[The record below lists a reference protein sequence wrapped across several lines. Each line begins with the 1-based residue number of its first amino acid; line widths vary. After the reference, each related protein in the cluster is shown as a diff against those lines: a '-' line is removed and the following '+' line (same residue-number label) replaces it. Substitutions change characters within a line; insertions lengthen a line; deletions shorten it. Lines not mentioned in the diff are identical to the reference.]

1 MVLMKKTINFPD
13 EIKYV
18 GEVKN
23 GKPHGKGTLTYPDKG
38 GKYVGQWKNGKYH
51 GKGKLNYGGKQGE
64 YIGEFKNGKCD
75 GYGEFKQRGVQ
86 KYSGNWKN
94 GKYHGQGTLKH
105 YKEEYTGIFKNGELP
120 SIYLE
125 PKENNINQTKNKKK
139 IKYTFSYIKK
149 ELDIFELINHLDWKD
164 KETQI
169 IIYIIWS
176 CSFKG
181 ETLKEFDGNA
191 DNVLKEFGSSVKKT
205 DFAEKLLKYQFDGTL
220 LPKLNNNFKL
230 EIYFEM
236 CHISHALISSK
247 IGKKFYHI
255 FALREWDKKRDK
267 ALNFKKPSEYI
278 LQYNNV
284 VDVLDKKPTRSK
296 FFELIMKDSEGV
308 EDAFMEKHKSIDY
321 DERESLLYD
330 SIYVSEKGINY
341 YDLYKKGKL

>member
-1 MVLMKKTINFPD
+1 MKKTINFPD
-13 EIKYV
+13 ESKYV

-75 GYGEFKQRGVQ
+75 GYGEFKKRGGE

-94 GKYHGQGTLKH
+94 GKYHGQGTLKY
-105 YKEEYTGIFKNGELP
+105 YKEVYSGIFKNGELP

-125 PKENNINQTKNKKK
+125 PKENKINQTKDKKK
-139 IKYTFSYIKK
+139 IKYTFSYLKK
-149 ELDIFELINHLDWKD
+149 KLDIFELINYLDWKN
-164 KETQI
+164 KEINI
-169 IIYIIWS
+169 IEYIIWS
-176 CSFKG
+176 CSFKDEG
-181 ETLKEFDGNA
+181 EEFGNNA
-191 DNVLKEFGSSVKKT
+191 DNVLKEFKSSVKKT

-236 CHISHALISSK
+236 CHISHALISST
-247 IGKKFYHI
+247 IGKNFYHI

-267 ALNFKKPSEYI
+267 PLSFKKPSGYMLEYCH
-278 LQYNNV
+278 V
-284 VDVLDKKPTRSK
+284 VDVLKKKPNKAK
-296 FFELIMKDSEGV
+296 FFELIMKDSEGQ
-308 EDAFMEKHKSIDY
+308 EDLFMEENKSMDY
-321 DERESLLYD
+321 EQRERLWEE
-330 SIYVSEKGINY
+330 IGYVSQKGVNY
-341 YDLYKKGKL
+341 LTLYKKGKL

>member
-1 MVLMKKTINFPD
+1 MKKTINFPN
-13 EIKYV
+13 EVKYF

-23 GKPHGKGTLTYPDKG
+23 GKPHGKGKLTYPDNG
-38 GKYVGQWKNGKYH
+38 GKYEGQWKNGKYH

-105 YKEEYTGIFKNGELP
+105 YNEVYSGFFKNGELP

-125 PKENNINQTKNKKK
+125 PRENKTNQNKDKKK
-139 IKYTFSYIKK
+139 IKYTFSYLKK
-149 ELDIFELINHLDWKD
+149 KLDIFELIKYLNWKD

-176 CSFKG
+176 CSFKDEG
-181 ETLKEFDGNA
+181 AEFAFNA
-191 DNVLKEFGSSVKKT
+191 GNVLKEFRLSVKKT
-205 DFAEKLLKYQFDGTL
+205 DFAGELLKYQFDGTL

-247 IGKKFYHI
+247 IEKKFYHI
-255 FALREWDKKRDK
+255 FALREWDNKKDK
-267 ALNFKKPSEYI
+267 PINFKKPSEYI
-278 LQYNNV
+278 LEYNNV
-284 VDVLDKKPTRSK
+284 VDVLDTKPSKSK
-296 FFELIMKDSEGV
+296 FFELIMKDSEGM
-308 EDAFMEKHKSIDY
+308 EDAFMEKNKSIDY
-321 DERESLLYD
+321 EERERLMYD
-330 SIYVSEKGINY
+330 TIYQSEKGINY